1 MYYFKTIEE
10 LKKAVYV
17 KADEFHSS
25 YIANIQGQFPI
36 KNIGLQYIRFGA
48 KEKHLFR
55 FLFQSNGF
63 SGKSISDLTSAKEA
77 EPVYVAIAKSRN
89 ITLAQARVI
98 FKSLFLSAHG
108 YASMFANNDLEYDEE
123 TILSEQYGLCSFKG
137 SLKNYLYFIPLG
149 LITSVN
155 LWNGVTINI
164 SAFEIVLFIISMLC
178 VGFIEEI
185 IFRGFLFKAMC
196 KDNIKSS
203 VFVSS
208 IGMGHIVN
216 LLNGSALIPTL
227 LQICYATAI
236 GFLFTIIFYKGK
248 SLLPCIIT
256 HGITNSLAIF
266 AVQRTQMISSI
277 TSIVLCIISL
287 LYALILYIFIF
298 SF

>member
-1 MYYFKTIEE
+1 MFFQRKLKE
-10 LKKAVYV
+10 L
-17 KADEFHSS
+17 
-25 YIANIQGQFPI
+25 
-36 KNIGLQYIRFGA
+36 
-48 KEKHLFR
+48 
-55 FLFQSNGF
+55 
-63 SGKSISDLTSAKEA
+63 
-77 EPVYVAIAKSRN
+77 PVR
-89 ITLAQARVI
+89 
-98 FKSLFLSAHG
+98 
-108 YASMFANNDLEYDEE
+108 
-123 TILSEQYGLCSFKG
+123 
-137 SLKNYLYFIPLG
+137 
-149 LITSVN
+149 
-155 LWNGVTINI
+155 
-164 SAFEIVLFIISMLC
+164 
-178 VGFIEEI
+178 FIEEI

-196 KDNIKSS
+196 RDNIKSS

-208 IGMGHIVN
+208 ITFGMGHIVN

-266 AVQRTQMISSI
+266 AVQRTQMISII